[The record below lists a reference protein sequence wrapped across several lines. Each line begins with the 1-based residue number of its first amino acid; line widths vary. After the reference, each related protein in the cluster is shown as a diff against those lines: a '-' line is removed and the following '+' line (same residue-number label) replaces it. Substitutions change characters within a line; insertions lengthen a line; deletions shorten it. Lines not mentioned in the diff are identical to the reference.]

1 MSGHAPEERFK
12 PDAAENARKA
22 RGAASTARSVKHRK
36 DAPPFDWDAAIALFK
51 QTLNEVYGK

>member
-22 RGAASTARSVKHRK
+22 RGAASTARSAKRRK
-36 DAPPFDWDAAIALFK
+36 EQPPFDWDRAIALFK
-51 QTLNEVYGK
+51 AKPKKDKQ